1 MLAAER
7 RQLILELLRRDG
19 RVVAAELGDSLRVS
33 RDTVRRDLQ
42 DLADAGLLQRVHGGA
57 LPPVTVSPTFRARQR
72 DAPAAKV
79 ALARAAAT
87 LIRPGQ
93 VIILDAGTTNERL
106 ALELPP
112 ELEATIF
119 TNAPPVAIALAAH
132 PRVDVHLLGGRLDK
146 AGLTAIGSATV
157 EAVRRIRADLCVLG
171 ICSIHPELGI
181 SGDNNEEAHLKRA
194 MVESAADIV
203 GLATADKLGTRSPF
217 LVAPLSELTHLIV
230 DRAVG
235 DEATAPYEAS
245 GITVIRA

>member
-132 PRVDVHLLGGRLDK
+132 PRVDVGIASPVGR
-146 AGLTAIGSATV
+146 
-157 EAVRRIRADLCVLG
+157 
-171 ICSIHPELGI
+171 PEQH
-181 SGDNNEEAHLKRA
+181 DRVAHL
-194 MVESAADIV
+194 
-203 GLATADKLGTRSPF
+203 GLQGSLRIAELEVHDPEDRHVPAR
-217 LVAPLSELTHLIV
+217 LS
-230 DRAVG
+230 
-235 DEATAPYEAS
+235 
-245 GITVIRA
+245 